1 MVLPARHSMSMPR
14 PAGVNDRVCRQ
25 TEESDVRLRA
35 AFLLLAGLL
44 AATETIAADKTMIV
58 LDASGSM
65 WGQIDGRAKIDVARE
80 TLGTVLKSVPVG
92 TELGLMVYGHRE
104 KGSCSDIEL
113 AVPPG
118 AGTGDAINS
127 FVAGI
132 NPKGKTPISHA
143 VEQAADILKYTE
155 DKATVVLVTDGLET
169 CEADP
174 CALASALE
182 SKGVDFTTHVVGF
195 GLTEE
200 EGRQVACLAENTGGK
215 YFQASDATQL
225 VAALTETVA
234 EAPMSKPAQEVAVA
248 EPEPEPVPAIEFNT
262 ELDSVLA
269 DGGPSLG
276 DNNDV
281 FWQIFKADANGQPA
295 GETIETQYKGKYSGN
310 YPPGKYVAVA
320 TLQSSIKREVP
331 FEVKDGAVATPF
343 VNFDAGL
350 LTIKPKRTPQ
360 DAEADGNA
368 AVQIAFGD
376 YSTTYYGTA
385 KFYAS
390 AGDVTLNGSIGPAKV
405 TETVT
410 VKAGETIERDLV
422 IGSGI
427 VLNKA
432 IYAEGG
438 PEVDSGDTFFEV
450 VAANKSIDG
459 TRKVVAYSYG
469 TGTKLDIPPGD
480 HVLTAKLGS
489 ATGEIPFSVKAG
501 EMTEVTVNL
510 NAGVLAI
517 TASGAN
523 FIEIISAAKDIQGN
537 QKSLSYNYGTEW
549 QDTLPPGDYVV
560 RVKYEGDVAP
570 KEAKATVKVGERSE
584 VAVQ

>member
-1 MVLPARHSMSMPR
+1 M
-14 PAGVNDRVCRQ
+14 
-25 TEESDVRLRA
+25 RLKA
-35 AFLLLAGLL
+35 AFMLLAGLL
-44 AATETIAADKTMIV
+44 AATGTSAADKTMIV

-65 WGQIDGRAKIDVARE
+65 WGQIGGRSKIEIARE
-80 TLGTVLKSVPVG
+80 TLGTVLKSVPAG

-118 AGTGDAINS
+118 AGTGEAITA
-127 FVAGI
+127 FVSGL
-132 NPKGKTPISHA
+132 NPKGKTPLTQS

-182 SKGVDFTTHVVGF
+182 GKGVDFTTHVVGF

-234 EAPMSKPAQEVAVA
+234 EAPMAKPAEEVAQA
-248 EPEPEPVPAIEFNT
+248 EPEPEPVAEFNT
-262 ELDSVLA
+262 EFDSVLA
-269 DGGPSLG
+269 EGGPSLG
-276 DNNDV
+276 DNDSV
-281 FWQIFKADANGQPA
+281 FWRIYKADAGGKSA
-295 GETIETQYKGKYSGN
+295 GAPLESQYKGAFSGN

-320 TLQSSIKREVP
+320 ALQSAIKREAP
-331 FEVKDGAVATPF
+331 FEVKDGAVAKPF
-343 VNFDAGL
+343 VNFDAGHV
-350 LTIKPKRTPQ
+350 TIHPKRTPQ
-360 DAEADGNA
+360 DAEDDANA
-368 AVQIAFGD
+368 GVEIAFGD
-376 YSTTYYGTA
+376 HSTTYYGTA

-390 AGDVTLNGSIGPAKV
+390 AGDVKLTGRIGPAIV
-405 TETVT
+405 EETVA
-410 VKAGETIERDLV
+410 VKAGGTIERDLV
-422 IGSGI
+422 IGSG
-427 VLNKA
+427 VVFNKA
-432 IYAEGG
+432 VYGEGG
-438 PEVDSGDTFFEV
+438 PEVDSGSVFFEV
-450 VAANKSIDG
+450 VAASKNIDG
-459 TRKVVAYSYG
+459 TRKSIAYTYG
-469 TGTKLDIPPGD
+469 TGTKLDVPPGD

-501 EMTEVTVNL
+501 ETKDITVNI

-517 TASGAN
+517 TAPGAN
-523 FIEIISAAKDIQGN
+523 FIEILTAAKDIQGKR
-537 QKSLSYNYGTEW
+537 KSMSYAYGTEW

-560 RVKYEGDVAP
+560 AVKYEGDLAP
-570 KEAKATVKVGERSE
+570 KEATATVKAGERSE

>member
-1 MVLPARHSMSMPR
+1 M
-14 PAGVNDRVCRQ
+14 
-25 TEESDVRLRA
+25 RLKA
-35 AFLLLAGLL
+35 AFMLLAGLL

-65 WGQIDGRAKIDVARE
+65 WGQIGGRSKIEIARE
-80 TLGTVLKSVPVG
+80 TLASVLKSVPTG

-113 AVPPG
+113 AVPPA
-118 AGTGDAINS
+118 AGTGDAITA
-127 FVAGI
+127 FVNGL
-132 NPKGKTPISHA
+132 NPKGKTPLTQS

-169 CEADP
+169 CEAAP

-195 GLTEE
+195 GLTKE

-215 YFQASDATQL
+215 YFEASDATQL

-234 EAPMSKPAQEVAVA
+234 EAPMSRPTQEVAEA
-248 EPEPEPVPAIEFNT
+248 EPEPEPAIEFNT
-262 ELDSVLA
+262 EFDSVLSE
-269 DGGPSLG
+269 GGPSLG

-281 FWQIFKADANGQPA
+281 FWQIFKADAA
-295 GETIETQYKGKYSGN
+295 GKPVGDTIETQYKGKYSGN
-310 YPPGKYVAVA
+310 YPPGKYVAVVA
-320 TLQSSIKREVP
+320 LQSSIKREIP
-331 FEVKDGAVATPF
+331 FEVTDGAVAKPF
-343 VNFDAGL
+343 VNFDAGH
-350 LTIKPKRTPQ
+350 LTIHPKRTPE
-360 DAEADGNA
+360 DAEADGSA
-368 AVQIAFGD
+368 GVEIAFGD

-390 AGDVTLNGSIGPAKV
+390 AGDVRLKGKIGPSIV
-405 TETVT
+405 EETVA

-422 IGSGI
+422 IGSGV

-432 IYAEGG
+432 VYAEGG
-438 PEVDSGDTFFEV
+438 PEVDSSSIFFEV
-450 VAANKSIDG
+450 VAAQKSIDG
-459 TRKVVAYSYG
+459 SRKSVSYSYG
-469 TGTKLDIPPGD
+469 TGSKLDIPPGE

-501 EMTEVTVNL
+501 EMKDVTVNL

-517 TASGAN
+517 TAPGAN
-523 FIEIISAAKDIQGN
+523 FIEILSAKKDIQGN
-537 QKSLSYNYGTEW
+537 RKSMSYTYGTEW
-549 QDTLPPGDYVV
+549 QDTLPPGDYIVA
-560 RVKYEGDVAP
+560 VKYEGDAAP
-570 KEAKATVKVGERSE
+570 KEASATVKAGERSE
-584 VAVQ
+584 VTVQ

>member
-1 MVLPARHSMSMPR
+1 M
-14 PAGVNDRVCRQ
+14 
-25 TEESDVRLRA
+25 RLKA
-35 AFLLLAGLL
+35 AFMLLAGLL

-65 WGQIDGRAKIDVARE
+65 WGQIGGRSKIEIARE
-80 TLGTVLKSVPVG
+80 TLGTVLKSVPAG

-118 AGTGDAINS
+118 AGTGEAITS
-127 FVAGI
+127 FVSGLS
-132 NPKGKTPISHA
+132 PKGRTPLTQS

-200 EGRQVACLAENTGGK
+200 EGRQVACLAENTGGT
-215 YFQASDATQL
+215 YFQASDAAQL
-225 VAALTETVA
+225 VAALTATVA
-234 EAPMSKPAQEVAVA
+234 EAPMAKPVEEVAAA
-248 EPEPEPVPAIEFNT
+248 EPEPEPAVEFNT
-262 ELDSVLA
+262 EFDSVLSE
-269 DGGPSLG
+269 GGPSLG
-276 DNNDV
+276 DNDNV
-281 FWQIFKADANGQPA
+281 FWQVYKADAGGKPA
-295 GETIETQYKGKYSGN
+295 GDHLESQYKGKFSGN

-320 TLQSSIKREVP
+320 TLQSAIKREVP

-343 VNFDAGL
+343 VNFDAGHV
-350 LTIKPKRTPQ
+350 TIHPKRTPE
-360 DAEADGNA
+360 DAEDDENA
-368 AVQIAFGD
+368 AVEIAFGG

-385 KFYAS
+385 RFYAA
-390 AGDVTLNGSIGPAKV
+390 AGEVTLTGKIGPSVVAQ
-405 TETVT
+405 TVP
-410 VKAGETIERDLV
+410 VKAGETVERDLV
-422 IGSGI
+422 IGSGV

-432 IYAEGG
+432 VYAEGG
-438 PEVDSGDTFFEV
+438 TAVDSGNVFFEV
-450 VAANKSIDG
+450 VAANKNIDG
-459 TRKVVAYSYG
+459 TRKSIAYNYG
-469 TGTKLDIPPGD
+469 TGTKLDVPPGE

-489 ATGEIPFSVKAG
+489 ATGEVPFTIKAG
-501 EMTEVTVNL
+501 ETKEITVNI

-517 TASGAN
+517 TAPGAN
-523 FIEIISAAKDIQGN
+523 FIEILSATKDIQGN
-537 QKSLSYNYGTEW
+537 RTSMSYNYGAEW

-560 RVKYEGDVAP
+560 AVKYEGDTAP
-570 KEAKATVKVGERSE
+570 KEAKATVKAGERSE
-584 VAVQ
+584 VTVQ